1 MEFSSQSSMPD
12 DFDDNFIVE
21 VCNTVQELMKEI
33 GAVKVI
39 LGEHSGA
46 LHNQARSLSKLIG
59 ILHREMISQKES
71 FEALERENKHIKSAE
86 KEKEK
91 EIVVLLRNI
100 SLLYEACTS
109 SIMEIENR
117 KAEVSGNALATGDM
131 AVNWKPARFADGGGH
146 NFPSEEHFKT
156 MAERLSVAV
165 KEFFSIKG
173 DITEGEKKEMKVMI
187 SNLQKEL
194 QEKDIQRERI
204 CMELVSQIKE
214 AESAVTSYSLDL
226 QSSRTRIYDLEKQV
240 DVMEE
245 ERELLKQRVKELQDG
260 QAISADLQE
269 RVRSLT
275 DVLAAKEQ
283 GTFR

>member
-1 MEFSSQSSMPD
+1 
-12 DFDDNFIVE
+12 
-21 VCNTVQELMKEI
+21 
-33 GAVKVI
+33 
-39 LGEHSGA
+39 
-46 LHNQARSLSKLIG
+46 
-59 ILHREMISQKES
+59 
-71 FEALERENKHIKSAE
+71 
-86 KEKEK
+86 
-91 EIVVLLRNI
+91 
-100 SLLYEACTS
+100 
-109 SIMEIENR
+109 
-117 KAEVSGNALATGDM
+117 
-131 AVNWKPARFADGGGH
+131 
-146 NFPSEEHFKT
+146 
-156 MAERLSVAV
+156 VAV

-214 AESAVTSYSLDL
+214 AESAVTSYLLDL

-240 DVMEE
+240 DVKEE

-283 GTFR
+283 GTLR

>member
-1 MEFSSQSSMPD
+1 
-12 DFDDNFIVE
+12 
-21 VCNTVQELMKEI
+21 
-33 GAVKVI
+33 
-39 LGEHSGA
+39 
-46 LHNQARSLSKLIG
+46 
-59 ILHREMISQKES
+59 
-71 FEALERENKHIKSAE
+71 
-86 KEKEK
+86 
-91 EIVVLLRNI
+91 
-100 SLLYEACTS
+100 
-109 SIMEIENR
+109 
-117 KAEVSGNALATGDM
+117 
-131 AVNWKPARFADGGGH
+131 
-146 NFPSEEHFKT
+146 
-156 MAERLSVAV
+156 VAV

-283 GTFR
+283 GTLR

>member
-12 DFDDNFIVE
+12 DFDDNFIIE
-21 VCNTVQELMKEI
+21 VCNTVQELVKEI

-46 LHNQARSLSKLIG
+46 LHNQARNLSKLIG

-117 KAEVSGNALATGDM
+117 KAEVSGNAMATGDM

-146 NFPSEEHFKT
+146 NFP
-156 MAERLSVAV
+156 
-165 KEFFSIKG
+165 
-173 DITEGEKKEMKVMI
+173 
-187 SNLQKEL
+187 
-194 QEKDIQRERI
+194 
-204 CMELVSQIKE
+204 
-214 AESAVTSYSLDL
+214 
-226 QSSRTRIYDLEKQV
+226 
-240 DVMEE
+240 
-245 ERELLKQRVKELQDG
+245 
-260 QAISADLQE
+260 
-269 RVRSLT
+269 
-275 DVLAAKEQ
+275 
-283 GTFR
+283 

>member
-1 MEFSSQSSMPD
+1 
-12 DFDDNFIVE
+12 
-21 VCNTVQELMKEI
+21 
-33 GAVKVI
+33 
-39 LGEHSGA
+39 
-46 LHNQARSLSKLIG
+46 
-59 ILHREMISQKES
+59 
-71 FEALERENKHIKSAE
+71 
-86 KEKEK
+86 
-91 EIVVLLRNI
+91 
-100 SLLYEACTS
+100 
-109 SIMEIENR
+109 
-117 KAEVSGNALATGDM
+117 
-131 AVNWKPARFADGGGH
+131 
-146 NFPSEEHFKT
+146 

-214 AESAVTSYSLDL
+214 AESAVTSYLLDL

-240 DVMEE
+240 DVKEE

-283 GTFR
+283 GTLR

>member
-1 MEFSSQSSMPD
+1 
-12 DFDDNFIVE
+12 
-21 VCNTVQELMKEI
+21 
-33 GAVKVI
+33 
-39 LGEHSGA
+39 
-46 LHNQARSLSKLIG
+46 
-59 ILHREMISQKES
+59 
-71 FEALERENKHIKSAE
+71 
-86 KEKEK
+86 
-91 EIVVLLRNI
+91 
-100 SLLYEACTS
+100 
-109 SIMEIENR
+109 
-117 KAEVSGNALATGDM
+117 
-131 AVNWKPARFADGGGH
+131 VNWKPARFADGGGH

-214 AESAVTSYSLDL
+214 AESAVTSYLLDL

-240 DVMEE
+240 DVKEE

-283 GTFR
+283 GTLR

>member
-1 MEFSSQSSMPD
+1 MPD
-12 DFDDNFIVE
+12 DFDDNFIIE
-21 VCNTVQELMKEI
+21 VCNTVQELVKEI

-46 LHNQARSLSKLIG
+46 LHNQARNLSKLIG

-117 KAEVSGNALATGDM
+117 KAEVSGNAMATGDM

-173 DITEGEKKEMKVMI
+173 DITDGEKKEMKVMI

-214 AESAVTSYSLDL
+214 AESAVTSYSRDL

>member
-1 MEFSSQSSMPD
+1 
-12 DFDDNFIVE
+12 
-21 VCNTVQELMKEI
+21 
-33 GAVKVI
+33 
-39 LGEHSGA
+39 
-46 LHNQARSLSKLIG
+46 
-59 ILHREMISQKES
+59 
-71 FEALERENKHIKSAE
+71 
-86 KEKEK
+86 
-91 EIVVLLRNI
+91 
-100 SLLYEACTS
+100 
-109 SIMEIENR
+109 
-117 KAEVSGNALATGDM
+117 
-131 AVNWKPARFADGGGH
+131 
-146 NFPSEEHFKT
+146 

-283 GTFR
+283 GQFR